1 MTITPAQVD
10 NSSSDNCDSDLTL
23 AINIANY
30 NCSHVGQTNYV
41 LLSATDDAGNTSYA
55 FSTVTVLDATPPT
68 ISLNGANPVTV
79 ELFSSYTELGAT
91 ASDTCDD
98 SLPSVTI
105 DNSSVDTNT
114 VGSYTVTYN
123 LDDASR
129 KFCNSGYKN
138 SQRYRYDSTFCFHSW
153 RCCLLPEEQ

>member
-1 MTITPAQVD
+1 M
-10 NSSSDNCDSDLTL
+10 
-23 AINIANY
+23 
-30 NCSHVGQTNYV
+30 
-41 LLSATDDAGNTSYA
+41 SATDDAGNTSYA

-114 VGSYTVTYN
+114 VGSYTVTYIFDYASGN
-123 LDDASR
+123 SATQVTRTVNVTDTTAPSAFTVGDVVTSGGTVVANYLNSTNSNVIVTVPIPNDASI
-129 KFCNSGYKN
+129 SGG
-138 SQRYRYDSTFCFHSW
+138 T
-153 RCCLLPEEQ
+153 LLIRAKVS